1 MEDIEVQ
8 RIRVLPPW
16 FTPEAKPHGG
26 KPAAARNME
35 AACTRGAALDYSD
48 ANRLGRHRG
57 EYTPR
62 QGAQKRWAAR
72 GTRSYASKRWD
83 LPTNTKGER
92 SIGH

>member
-1 MEDIEVQ
+1 MEDIEVE

-62 QGAQKRWAAR
+62 QGAQKRV
-72 GTRSYASKRWD
+72 GCTRNAQLCVQEMGSPDQYKR
-83 LPTNTKGER
+83 
-92 SIGH
+92 